1 MTTAARVMVLVA
13 LVGVLAGPAPAQA
26 PRAHF
31 SALLSGSEQVPP
43 NSSPGYGVALF
54 EVQPGGAA
62 VRYRLSVF
70 ETTDVMMAHIHIAPP
85 GQNGPVVVW
94 LYPAAPPPR
103 LIPGVTN
110 GVLGEGTFTA
120 ASFMGPL
127 AGQPMSA
134 LLTALAQGTAYV
146 NVHTRANPGGEIRGQ
161 IR

>member
-1 MTTAARVMVLVA
+1 MTYAGRVVILAVLVG
-13 LVGVLAGPAPAQA
+13 LVAGAAVAQA

-31 SALLSGSEQVPP
+31 SALLSGTEQVPQTNTP
-43 NSSPGYGVALF
+43 AYGVALF

-70 ETTDVMMAHIHIAPP
+70 DITDVMMAHIHIAPP

-103 LIPGVTN
+103 LIPGVTS

-120 ASFMGPL
+120 ANFMGPL

-134 LLTALAQGTAYV
+134 LITAMVGGTAYV
-146 NVHTRANPGGEIRGQ
+146 NVHTRAYPGGEIRGQ